1 MEAVG
6 VESAGK
12 FLIDRHFNDLENNS
26 SSVIHLHAIFVT
38 TTAHY
43 SDIRK
48 RHWQI
53 DESRLEHRH
62 SMEKFRNLTRRQKE
76 TARFS

>member
-38 TTAHY
+38 TTAHSLGEQKTLCAY
-43 SDIRK
+43 SRVFWKVAAD
-48 RHWQI
+48 
-53 DESRLEHRH
+53 
-62 SMEKFRNLTRRQKE
+62 
-76 TARFS
+76 